1 MIKPGAKALVT
12 MLVAVTGVFAAHG
25 VAMADGPGA
34 GGGPVAPPLEPV
46 AGTLSDNQPLI
57 ELKISNGKVTSVTG
71 TAVAPEHRV
80 APLASSRSATP
91 AQAGVLCLVNFTRS
105 KQLIGGHTFAT
116 WFGGIGCSRSMVLFG
131 QAFLLETAKHYDG
144 FGNYYERVARSE
156 ASGHRNTVINK
167 PHPSLYIRHLTNVY
181 FSQRTTSGAIAVIP
195 APRQQLNRASKCK
208 AAQTVKYGIGVHCD
222 LYSNRF

>member
-1 MIKPGAKALVT
+1 VIKPGAKALVT

-34 GGGPVAPPLEPV
+34 GGGPVGPPLEPV

-131 QAFLLETAKHYDG
+131 DLLT
-144 FGNYYERVARSE
+144 
-156 ASGHRNTVINK
+156 
-167 PHPSLYIRHLTNVY
+167 HPWVVS
-181 FSQRTTSGAIAVIP
+181 P
-195 APRQQLNRASKCK
+195 AW
-208 AAQTVKYGIGVHCD
+208 
-222 LYSNRF
+222 